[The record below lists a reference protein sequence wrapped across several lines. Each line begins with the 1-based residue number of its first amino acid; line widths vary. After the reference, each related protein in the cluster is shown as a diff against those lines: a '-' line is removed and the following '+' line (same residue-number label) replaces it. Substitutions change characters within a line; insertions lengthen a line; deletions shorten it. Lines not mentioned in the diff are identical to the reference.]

1 MGGFGSGW
9 KAAKKATVEDGLTL
23 SMSALIKKGALVPG
37 RTTRG
42 TWCWSWRGED
52 EPFAQICYAADLI
65 DSDNAS
71 LSLSYCVNK
80 LPAASTIRI
89 ETTRPHYGGARWW
102 FRCPM
107 TGRRAAKL
115 YLPPGGKLFGCR
127 QAYGLTY
134 RTCQESGQFRRL
146 FASMGA
152 ELGMDARD
160 VERALK
166 RSLRD

>member
-9 KAAKKATVEDGLTL
+9 NGAKKTAVEDGLTL

-37 RTTRG
+37 RMTHG

-52 EPFAQICYAADLI
+52 EPFARIGYAADLL
-65 DSDNAS
+65 DRDNGT
-71 LSLSYCVNK
+71 LRLDYLVNK
-80 LPAASTIRI
+80 EPVACTVRLV
-89 ETTRPHYGGARWW
+89 TTRPTYGGLRWW
-102 FRCPM
+102 LVCPV

-115 YLPPGGKLFGCR
+115 HLPSGGRLFACR

-134 RTCQESGQFRRL
+134 RSCQECGQFRRL

-152 ELGMDARD
+152 ELGMSPKD
-160 VERALK
+160 VA
-166 RSLRD
+166 RSLKQKF